1 MSKTNSVII
10 AYGCLE
16 DYVLKLIEQESM
28 IDKWLKENNGYEI
41 ASNSYVSEDKLLIE
55 TIIIKIE
62 DGTKGWIKG

>member
-10 AYGCLE
+10 AYSCLE

-28 IDKWLKENNGYEI
+28 IDKWLKENNSYEV

-62 DGTKGWIKG
+62 DGTKG

>member
-10 AYGCLE
+10 AYSCLE

-28 IDKWLKENNGYEI
+28 IDKWLEENNNYEV

-62 DGTKGWIKG
+62 DGTKG

>member
-10 AYGCLE
+10 AYSCLE

-28 IDKWLKENNGYEI
+28 IDKWLEENNNYEV

>member
-62 DGTKGWIKG
+62 DGTKG

>member
-28 IDKWLKENNGYEI
+28 IDKWLEENNGYEV

-62 DGTKGWIKG
+62 DGTKG